1 MMYSQCAQL
10 ILSGMP
16 LQLPSHRFINTEQY
30 SFPGLEGPM
39 ISMLELR
46 SKNPPN
52 AALQLVG
59 VMLDVVAHLSL
70 ATKRLNLNG
79 TLKDIKLSNNSSQ
92 IP

>member
-52 AALQLVG
+52 AVLQLVC